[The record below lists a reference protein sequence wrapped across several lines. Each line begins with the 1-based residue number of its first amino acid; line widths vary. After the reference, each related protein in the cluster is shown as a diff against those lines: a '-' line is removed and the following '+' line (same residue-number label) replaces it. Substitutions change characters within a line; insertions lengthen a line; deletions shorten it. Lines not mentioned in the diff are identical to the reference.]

1 MSDLFTLK
9 TPAGWKSVPMWAI
22 STRKDIKGYPEAE
35 LLSVYR
41 EFGVIRK
48 SDRDDNHNV
57 ESEDLSSYKYVN
69 KGDLVI
75 NKMKTW
81 QGSLGVSPYDGIV
94 SPAYFVCKLSNSV
107 HAPYI
112 HYLLRSKPYIAMY
125 GAVSKGIR
133 VGQWDLPYEE
143 FRALPVLLP
152 PLEEQ
157 KVRADFLDNQLGVID
172 RTIELKQ
179 RQIACLKEES
189 KGLTLSWLP
198 KAEGK
203 NSDLWESTVG
213 SRGIRAKIL
222 FEQKNVSGVEAPLAS
237 ATMDGVFLR
246 EEMVNDVWN
255 PEENSETYK
264 LVEPEDFVIGLRSF
278 QHGFSY
284 SEIRGK
290 VSPAYTVFTLR
301 REFRK
306 NLDPKYFSYLF
317 QTRQFIS
324 LLDAISVGIRQ
335 GRNIPFESFANLLIP
350 VPETTDQARIVQ
362 LQENNLVK
370 INLLMKSVNPL
381 KELKAS
387 LIASTVMG
395 EVEIKQRKASA

>member
-1 MSDLFTLK
+1 MNPKWHSIKAKYVLIKQRHPSSDLDGVVTAFRDGEVVLRSERRTEGFTEATEFIGYQGVRKGELVVHSMDAF
-9 TPAGWKSVPMWAI
+9 AGAI
-22 STRKDIKGYPEAE
+22 GIS
-35 LLSVYR
+35 
-41 EFGVIRK
+41 K
-48 SDRDDNHNV
+48 SDGRMSPVVHIYRGVDGV
-57 ESEDLSSYKYVN
+57 DLRFY
-69 KGDLVI
+69 
-75 NKMKTW
+75 
-81 QGSLGVSPYDGIV
+81 
-94 SPAYFVCKLSNSV
+94 AYYLRHLSNIG
-107 HAPYI
+107 YI
-112 HYLLRSKPYIAMY
+112 QSL
-125 GAVSKGIR
+125 SKGIR
-133 VGQWDLPYEE
+133 ERSTSFDPAVLKELVLP
-143 FRALPVLLP
+143 LP
-152 PLEEQ
+152 PIDEQ

-172 RTIELKQ
+172 RTIELKM

-198 KAEGK
+198 KANSK

-222 FEQKNVSGVEAPLAS
+222 FKQKNVSGIEAPLAS

-246 EEMVNDVWN
+246 EEMINDVWN
-255 PEENSETYK
+255 PEENSEKYK

-335 GRNIPFESFANLLIP
+335 GRNIPFESFANLVIP
-350 VPETTDQARIVQ
+350 VPETTDQAEIVQ
-362 LQENNLVK
+362 LQEKNLLK
-370 INLLMKSVNPL
+370 INLLMKSVDAI

-387 LIASTVMG
+387 LIASTVLG
-395 EVEIKQRKASA
+395 ETEIKPRKASA